1 VTAELGLDPALLAR
15 ECQAFSSYLT
25 GLAPTPYAVEKYQR
39 GHGRI
44 PYLHG
49 GQADRVDAMLVGLGR
64 HGGLPLRCADAYA
77 RLFRPT
83 GVLRQKLVLALAVLE
98 NSPPTHLRLHTA
110 REGTPAATG
119 LTLLGLGLGF
129 MLCLVAGL
137 VILAPA
143 HLVLSLIPGRP
154 HG

>member
-1 VTAELGLDPALLAR
+1 MTAEGGLDPAVLSR
-15 ECQAFSSYLT
+15 ECRAFSAYLT
-25 GLAPTPYAVEKYQR
+25 GLPPTPYAVEKYQR

-49 GQADRVDAMLVGLGR
+49 GPADRVDAMLLGLAR
-64 HGGLPLRCADAYA
+64 HGGLPLRCADTYA

-98 NSPPTHLRLHTA
+98 NSPPTHLRLNTA
-110 REGTPAATG
+110 REGSPATTG

-129 MLCLVAGL
+129 TLCLLVGL
-137 VILAPA
+137 VVLASA
-143 HLVLSLIPGRP
+143 HLALSLIPGRP